1 MGYPKSDYDLI
12 GFKISTNKSK
22 KYDAFIKN
30 KHSGEIVKI
39 PFGSRIPQMQHY
51 KDSTPLKHYSYLN
64 HNDEKR
70 RTLYQQRFKHLY
82 DPNEYSSTFFSY
94 NYLW

>member
-30 KHSGEIVKI
+30 KKTGEIVKI
-39 PFGSRIPQMQHY
+39 SFGSRQPLMEHY
-51 KDSTPLKHYSYLN
+51 KDSTPLKKFKYLD
-64 HNDEKR
+64 HNDEER
-70 RTLYQQRFKHLY
+70 RRLFRQRFEHQY
-82 DPNEYSSTFFSY
+82 NPDEYSATYFSY